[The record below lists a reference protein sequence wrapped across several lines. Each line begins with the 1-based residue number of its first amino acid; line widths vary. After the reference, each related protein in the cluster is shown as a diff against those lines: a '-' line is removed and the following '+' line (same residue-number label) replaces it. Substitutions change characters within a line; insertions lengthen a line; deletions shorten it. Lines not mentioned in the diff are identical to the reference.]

1 MENKSSQREG
11 MAVPDAL
18 DRDRVLAAAQRL
30 FNERGMQAVGMDA
43 IRDAAGVSLKR
54 LYQHFPSKTEL
65 VSAVLEQRDHD
76 VRGAMAAFV
85 ESRADDPRD
94 RILAVFDYLAAWFA
108 QPDFRGCMF
117 INSVGELGG
126 TSEDVRRISRH
137 HKLALRDYLAELA
150 DASGLGRDVADQ
162 LAILANGAM
171 VAAAIYGSGSEAAAA
186 ARDAAT
192 AVLATAQRDA

>member
-1 MENKSSQREG
+1 
-11 MAVPDAL
+11 MAVPDGS
-18 DRDRVLAAAQRL
+18 DRDQVLAAAERL

-54 LYQHFPSKTEL
+54 LYQHFPSKSEL
-65 VSAVLEQRDHD
+65 VSAVLEQRDRD
-76 VRGAMAAFV
+76 VRGALTAFV

-126 TSEDVRRISRH
+126 TSEDVRRISRE

-150 DASGLGRDVADQ
+150 DASGLARGVADQ

-171 VAAAIYGSGSEAAAA
+171 VAAAIYGSGSEAAGS
-186 ARDAAT
+186 ARDAAS
-192 AVLATAQRDA
+192 AVLTAAQRD

>member
-1 MENKSSQREG
+1 M
-11 MAVPDAL
+11 PDGS
-18 DRDRVLAAAQRL
+18 DKDQVLAAADRL

-54 LYQHFPSKTEL
+54 LYQYFPSKSEL
-65 VSAVLEQRDHD
+65 VSAVLEQRDRD
-76 VRGAMAAFV
+76 VRRAMAAFV

-94 RILAVFDYLAAWFA
+94 RVLAVFDYLAEWFA
-108 QPDFRGCMF
+108 QPSFRGCMF

-126 TSEDVRRISRH
+126 TSDDVQRIARC

-150 DASGLGRDVADQ
+150 EACGVARDVADQ

-171 VAAAIYGSGSEAAAA
+171 VAAAIYGSGAEAAAS
-186 ARDAAT
+186 ARSAAT
-192 AVLATAQRDA
+192 AVLAAARRAD